1 MTFDLVINYSRAA
14 NRFIEMNPKQLSF
27 RKMEELLEKA
37 FKKLNGIEI
46 NVDVCEM
53 KGFRYKYYRLRKGKI
68 RILFT
73 YEKGIIHIV
82 NVEDIGFRGDV
93 YK

>member
-27 RKMEELLEKA
+27 SKMEGLLEKA
-37 FKKLNGIEI
+37 VKKLNGIDI
-46 NVDVCEM
+46 NVDICEM
-53 KGFRYKYYRLRKGKI
+53 QGFKYKFYHLRKGKI

-82 NVEDIGFRGDV
+82 NVEEIGFRGDI